1 MTNDT
6 ESGVRLWIKSGGFIM
21 NKYEEGMKILNER
34 SGNSKDNV
42 ISLATMRYQFL
53 EISVRDE
60 IGRNF

>member
-1 MTNDT
+1 
-6 ESGVRLWIKSGGFIM
+6 M